1 MGLEPTIF
9 CSVGRR
15 VIHYAT
21 RLIVTTLFYYAPKC
35 TATQQMF
42 VDYRNSHEI
51 FLVAN
56 LILKKTIDNQVGDIV
71 TIDENLIR

>member
-21 RLIVTTLFYYAPKC
+21 RLIVLTYRLCTL
-35 TATQQMF
+35 
-42 VDYRNSHEI
+42 
-51 FLVAN
+51 
-56 LILKKTIDNQVGDIV
+56 KTSYFDI
-71 TIDENLIR
+71 